1 MIILKFQNL
10 RKLLTRVTLVTQQFS
25 NAVNLERFER
35 DNESFNSTFLTFK
48 IENNFRISRRIS
60 QEFYNNFQNFS
71 RII

>member
-48 IENNFRISRRIS
+48 IENNLRIFRRIS

>member
-35 DNESFNSTFLTFK
+35 DNESFNFFN
-48 IENNFRISRRIS
+48 I
-60 QEFYNNFQNFS
+60 
-71 RII
+71 

>member
-10 RKLLTRVTLVTQQFS
+10 RKLLTRVILVTQQFS

-48 IENNFRISRRIS
+48 IDNNLRISRRIS

>member
-48 IENNFRISRRIS
+48 IENNLRISRRIS

>member
-10 RKLLTRVTLVTQQFS
+10 RKLLTRMTLVTQQFS

-48 IENNFRISRRIS
+48 IENNLRISRRIS